1 MVPPRGTQAH
11 IRPDAPVIFKE
22 DRLCWAVGDKP
33 AQVDIYAQEK
43 QSLVICL
50 LPPNREWIGIVSESY
65 SNAFRVFLRGG
76 AKHYEGTLKIVSKET
91 IAKEFPIND
100 RTTGTLEQLPDIRGT
115 ETACQ
120 QCHSHFRYSIL
131 LPTLREL

>member
-1 MVPPRGTQAH
+1 VRVCNGYVLPLTNCWAYLTLKYETGDIMVPPRGTQAH

-65 SNAFRVFLRGG
+65 SNPFRVFLRGG

-91 IAKEFPIND
+91 IAKEFPIKID
-100 RTTGTLEQLPDIRGT
+100 
-115 ETACQ
+115 
-120 QCHSHFRYSIL
+120 
-131 LPTLREL
+131 LRAP